1 MPDEQKKIV
10 VDDDWKAEAR
20 REKERLAEQQEAAAR
35 EPMPQPSFA
44 ELINLI
50 AIQAMVA
57 MGLVG
62 GPGAE
67 RIPPNLEAAKHFIDM
82 LQVLEEKTRNNL
94 SPEEKR
100 TLDSILYEM
109 RMRYVQVAGGPMGPA
124 PAAPAV

>member
-1 MPDEQKKIV
+1 MAEEQKKII

-20 REKERLAEQQEAAAR
+20 REKERLAEQQQAAH
-35 EPMPQPSFA
+35 EPIPQPSFA
-44 ELINLI
+44 ELVNLI

-67 RIPPNLEAAKHFIDM
+67 RMPPNLEAAKHFIDM
-82 LQVLEEKTRNNL
+82 LQVLEEKTQNNL
-94 SPEEKR
+94 TPEEKR

-109 RMRYVQVAGGPMGPA
+109 RMRYVQVAGGPIAPAPSGPA
-124 PAAPAV
+124 A